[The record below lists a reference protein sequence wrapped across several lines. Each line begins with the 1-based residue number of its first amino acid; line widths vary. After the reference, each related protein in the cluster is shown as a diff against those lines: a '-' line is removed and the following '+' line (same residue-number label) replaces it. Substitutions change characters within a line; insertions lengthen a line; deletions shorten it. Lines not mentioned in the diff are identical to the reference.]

1 MRLAACTL
9 TAVLATAPAALAQTP
24 ARVSTDPTPAVG
36 YDSGGRRDPFVTLI
50 IPRRTTAAPRTETLL
65 RPRTGLAALA
75 LSDVNI
81 TGLTKVG
88 DSMMAILTGPDK
100 QSFVLHVNDRLLDA
114 SVKAIDQQGVV
125 FMQQIEGTKP
135 QEIRKTLR
143 AAAEV
148 IR

>member
-1 MRLAACTL
+1 M
-9 TAVLATAPAALAQTP
+9 
-24 ARVSTDPTPAVG
+24 
-36 YDSGGRRDPFVTLI
+36 
-50 IPRRTTAAPRTETLL
+50 
-65 RPRTGLAALA
+65 
-75 LSDVNI
+75 NI